1 MLWLGAASCRSGRLV
16 VVLVGGFF
24 MLSFLKHKF
33 SKKNKVFASWG
44 AAHVVIPALLGVAL
58 SVGLVVWH
66 LHTDQGRVLALQE
79 QAVAAAEGGVAPVQ
93 AGKVG
98 GGFSLINQD
107 GKIAKDTDFAGKY
120 LMIYFGY
127 TYCPDMCPTGLQ
139 SMSRAL
145 DMLKDEVGKVQP
157 LFITVDPARDTPQ
170 RLKEYDSAFHPS
182 IIGLT
187 GSAEQ
192 IAAVAKEYQV
202 YYEKGEGDQDYE
214 VAHSSE
220 IYLMNPAGALVAT
233 FEEEVEPRLIVEA
246 LKKDW
251 GEKL

>member
-1 MLWLGAASCRSGRLV
+1 
-16 VVLVGGFF
+16 

-33 SKKNKVFASWG
+33 TKKDKLLASWG
-44 AAHVVIPALLGVAL
+44 AAHVVIPAVIGLAL
-58 SVGLVVWH
+58 SLGLVVWH
-66 LHTDQGRVLALQE
+66 VQTDQGQVQELQQ
-79 QAVAAAEGGVAPVQ
+79 QAAAVAEGGAAPIQ
-93 AGKVG
+93 TAKIG

-107 GKIAKDTDFAGKY
+107 GKATKDTDFLGKY

-145 DMLKDEVGKVQP
+145 DMLKDEVGKVPP

-182 IIGLT
+182 IVGLT

-202 YYEKGEGDQDYE
+202 YYEKGEGDQDYD
-214 VAHSSE
+214 VAHSSV
-220 IYLMNPAGALVAT
+220 IYLMNPKGALVAT
-233 FEEEVEPRLIVEA
+233 FEEEVEPNLIVQA
-246 LKKDW
+246 LKKAW